1 MSQSGMPSPKVKSS
15 RGKSLRADSFSN
27 LPDAVA
33 PTPPGFSPIWP
44 RSKEDIDPDMKQ
56 TIIALATDATISA
69 FLIIIAVVKFIFQS
83 IVAIFNTVTDYL
95 ADAIRPFY
103 LKCCI
108 VHTFYKKHPE
118 ETKMMV
124 RILFS
129 FSVLSFLCGTL
140 HSLNSTFFTQK
151 LGNFSLSAKQIEE
164 IANKFNSAAKPQ
176 QAITN
181 IVKKLSKKN
190 RSEIKEILL
199 EMNNAN
205 KYIDKMFD
213 DTMNEA
219 KKVVNATVIDKM
231 ELLKSSHDDAFKTNF
246 AVAQSS
252 LLKAASSIVDNSTLS
267 QLKNAINSPLVKIGN
282 DSKGLEKLKSY
293 ITFFQ

>member
-1 MSQSGMPSPKVKSS
+1 MRAHIRFNGRRRMSQSGMPSPKVKSS

-118 ETKMMV
+118 ETK
-124 RILFS
+124 
-129 FSVLSFLCGTL
+129 
-140 HSLNSTFFTQK
+140 
-151 LGNFSLSAKQIEE
+151 